1 MAWRSP
7 CELPDVLPD
16 HSRFRRRVISE
27 FDETSTARDL
37 GLVPPDENRRTAMT
51 TQTPRQDI
59 ERIYRAWDEALG
71 KRDLE
76 ASLSL
81 YADDASIES
90 PLVQHLLKQRDGIV
104 QGKENLR
111 KFITKVFET
120 NPPQRKRF
128 KQGFFTDGRVLTWEY
143 PRASPE
149 GEQMDLV
156 EVMEIENGL
165 IRRHRVYW
173 GWYALNVLRDGH
185 Q

>member
-1 MAWRSP
+1 MKQRAACL
-7 CELPDVLPD
+7 CEP
-16 HSRFRRRVISE
+16 
-27 FDETSTARDL
+27 L
-37 GLVPPDENRRTAMT
+37 GHPTKTRKTAMT
-51 TQTPRQDI
+51 GTTHRQDI
-59 ERIYRAWDEALG
+59 ERIYHAWDDALG

-76 ASLSL
+76 AALSL

-111 KFITKVFET
+111 MFVAKVFET

-128 KQGFFTDGRVLTWEY
+128 RQGFFTDGRVLTWEY
-143 PRASPE
+143 PRTTPK
-149 GEQMDLV
+149 GEQMELV
-156 EVMEIENGL
+156 EVMEIEDGL

>member
-1 MAWRSP
+1 M
-7 CELPDVLPD
+7 
-16 HSRFRRRVISE
+16 
-27 FDETSTARDL
+27 TA
-37 GLVPPDENRRTAMT
+37 N
-51 TQTPRQDI
+51 TPRQDI
-59 ERIYRAWDEALG
+59 ERIYRLWDEALG

-81 YADDASIES
+81 YAEDASIES
-90 PLVQHLLKQRDGIV
+90 PLVQHLLKTREGV
-104 QGKENLR
+104 VRGKENLR
-111 KFITKVFET
+111 KFITRVFET

-143 PRASPE
+143 PRSSPD

-156 EVMEIENGL
+156 EIMEIENGL
-165 IRRHRVYW
+165 IQRHRVYW

>member
-1 MAWRSP
+1 
-7 CELPDVLPD
+7 
-16 HSRFRRRVISE
+16 
-27 FDETSTARDL
+27 
-37 GLVPPDENRRTAMT
+37 MT
-51 TQTPRQDI
+51 GTTPRQDI

-90 PLVQHLLKQRDGIV
+90 PLVQHLMKRRDGVV
-104 QGKENLR
+104 QGRSALR
-111 KFITKVFET
+111 EFITKVFET

-143 PRASPE
+143 PRASSD

-156 EVMEIENGL
+156 EVMEIEDGH
-165 IRRHRVYW
+165 IKRHRVYW
-173 GWYALNVLRDGH
+173 GWFALNVLRDGH